1 MLWCGR
7 FNVSNQL
14 PSCVTFR
21 YNLWWKSSAQNRCIF
36 YQLKNLSPP
45 GSFMFLLCRT
55 WWSQNNFQPQSH
67 PISLGPC
74 KKGGTDS
81 PIHAPSIELPMMT
94 QRRIPAP
101 PWPLSK
107 NSWRN
112 QAVTPP
118 ATADTPCYAATPWHA
133 MLGDDIMI
141 SYLYIYNYIYNIC
154 IFMDITCAQRET
166 RKCGNDWKCASVYCG
181 YCLYCSLD
189 V

>member
-101 PWPLSK
+101 PWPRSK

-141 SYLYIYNYIYNIC
+141 SYLYIYNYIYIC
-154 IFMDITCAQRET
+154 IFMDITCTQRET